1 MGGNLFMKYVFL
13 FYLKTTFSLMIMFSS
28 KKWNDDKCPRQAF
41 HQNISKRGNIFMHA
55 KSMVGILKPIYKLRK
70 SANEENK
77 ADNVITFTSDEGSA
91 SGSATESEFD
101 ENDKDNRDIAG
112 GWIYIGSHNFTPS
125 AWGNLGQQKKLSVSK
140 L

>member
-1 MGGNLFMKYVFL
+1 
-13 FYLKTTFSLMIMFSS
+13 
-28 KKWNDDKCPRQAF
+28 
-41 HQNISKRGNIFMHA
+41 MHA